1 MVGRA
6 PEGPTYRSQLWYH
19 GPCQTTQPC
28 AVRSAPSVPE
38 PRRPLALVADTAQAT
53 LPDPVAVESW
63 LLWFAWRDGS
73 RRWQPGLERYDTQR
87 LATGAQA
94 IKQASPDY
102 ANITVTGPHPQTLP
116 GA

>member
-1 MVGRA
+1 MPDDAALRGALGAFRA
-6 PEGPTYRSQLWYH
+6 GNATAGQ
-19 GPCQTTQPC
+19 
-28 AVRSAPSVPE
+28 
-38 PRRPLALVADTAQAT
+38 LALVADTAQAT

-63 LLWFAWRDGS
+63 LVWFAWRDGS

-116 GA
+116 GGV